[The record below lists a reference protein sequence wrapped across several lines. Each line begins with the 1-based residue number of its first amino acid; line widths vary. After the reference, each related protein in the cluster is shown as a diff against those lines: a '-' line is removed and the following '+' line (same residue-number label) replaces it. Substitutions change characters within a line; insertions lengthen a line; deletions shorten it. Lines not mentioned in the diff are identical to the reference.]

1 MFRFICTWGMIA
13 SGFNSLAAATLPDIV
28 VFLADDHGQADS
40 GPYGSPDAR
49 TPNIEKLASEGMTFT
64 QAFVASPSCA
74 PSRTAMLTGL
84 MPARNGAEAN
94 HTFKRDE
101 IASLPP
107 LLKKLGYE
115 TAVFGK
121 VAHGKHD
128 VKRHGFDHFNMNH
141 QASVV
146 DQYLDARDK
155 SKPLCLFVG
164 THSPH
169 VPWPENK
176 GFDPA
181 KIQLP
186 ASSVDT
192 PETRVQRARYLSGVA
207 DADKDL
213 GEILAVVE
221 KYTSRDNTLTIYTAD
236 HGAQWPFGK
245 WNLYDSGI
253 RVPFIARWPG
263 TIAPGSRTE
272 AQIQW
277 IDLWPT
283 IIDIGGGK
291 TPDDIDGRSFAAV
304 LKGTKTS
311 HRTEIFSTQSGD
323 GDKNVYPIRSLR
335 ADGFKYILNLYPQH
349 AHTTHIDRG
358 GGSGDGWLYFDE
370 WVAAAKVDP
379 KAAARVSAYHRR
391 PAEELYD
398 LASDPSELNNLAS
411 DPRFAERV
419 STMRKRLDDWMV
431 SQGDRRK
438 IFNEPH
444 PFDEPY
450 PERNK

>member
-1 MFRFICTWGMIA
+1 MDSFEKISNSCNSGVESFYCHSFRVSFFPGCFFERMDIRYVSFHLYLGMIA
-13 SGFNSLAAATLPDIV
+13 SGFNSLAAATLPTLSF
-28 VFLADDHGQADS
+28 FLADDHGQADS

-101 IASLPP
+101 IASLRRSSKSSAMKQRLWESRSRQARCQTPRLRSFQHEP
-107 LLKKLGYE
+107 SSFRCRSISRRSRQVEAAMSIRRDAFATCSL
-115 TAVFGK
+115 AGK
-121 VAHGKHD
+121 
-128 VKRHGFDHFNMNH
+128 
-141 QASVV
+141 Q
-146 DQYLDARDK
+146 
-155 SKPLCLFVG
+155 
-164 THSPH
+164 
-169 VPWPENK
+169 

-263 TIAPGSRTE
+263 RLLPEAEPRLRFNGS
-272 AQIQW
+272 IY
-277 IDLWPT
+277 
-283 IIDIGGGK
+283 
-291 TPDDIDGRSFAAV
+291 GR
-304 LKGTKTS
+304 
-311 HRTEIFSTQSGD
+311 R
-323 GDKNVYPIRSLR
+323 
-335 ADGFKYILNLYPQH
+335 
-349 AHTTHIDRG
+349 
-358 GGSGDGWLYFDE
+358 
-370 WVAAAKVDP
+370 
-379 KAAARVSAYHRR
+379 
-391 PAEELYD
+391 
-398 LASDPSELNNLAS
+398 
-411 DPRFAERV
+411 
-419 STMRKRLDDWMV
+419 
-431 SQGDRRK
+431 
-438 IFNEPH
+438 
-444 PFDEPY
+444 
-450 PERNK
+450 